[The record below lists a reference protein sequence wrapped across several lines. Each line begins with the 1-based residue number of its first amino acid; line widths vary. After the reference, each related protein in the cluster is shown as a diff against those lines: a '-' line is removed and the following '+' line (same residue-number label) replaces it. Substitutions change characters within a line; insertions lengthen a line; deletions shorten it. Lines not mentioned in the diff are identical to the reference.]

1 VIKRLVAL
9 GMVLMLIIFGV
20 VAYGFLKPPKEASG
34 PIEAIPVAV
43 DRNPVAVDQNP
54 VAVDRNPVVVEQ
66 PTSADPTQA
75 PATAEPE
82 PTIEAAAA
90 AVTPTSE
97 PEPTTTREAA
107 PVPQAAES
115 ETAPDV
121 NSSPVIFEIV
131 QTSSETR
138 FIINEVLNGAPK
150 TVVGVTD
157 QVAGEIAIFVDDPS
171 RSQIGTILV
180 NARTLVT
187 DNEFRNR
194 AIKNRIL
201 QTDDFEFV
209 TFTPTEIAGL
219 PGDVTIGAAFSFQ
232 IIGDLTVRDVT
243 NPVTFDV
250 TVTPVS
256 ETQLEGLAST
266 AILYPDFNLTIP
278 EAPAVASVDDEVILE
293 IEFVAVAK

>member
-1 VIKRLVAL
+1 VFLVA
-9 GMVLMLIIFGV
+9 IIFGV
-20 VAYGFLKPPKEASG
+20 VAYGFFKPPKEASG
-34 PIEAIPVAV
+34 PIEAIPVGV
-43 DRNPVAVDQNP
+43 DPT
-54 VAVDRNPVVVEQ
+54 PVVLEQ

-82 PTIEAAAA
+82 PTIEAAATTA
-90 AVTPTSE
+90 APTNE
-97 PEPTTTREAA
+97 PEPTATNEATPVTEAA
-107 PVPQAAES
+107 EPETVPDA
-115 ETAPDV
+115 

-131 QTSSETR
+131 QADSEAR
-138 FIINEVLNGAPK
+138 FLINEVLNGSPK

-157 QVAGEIAIFVDDPS
+157 QVAGEIAIFVDDPT

-209 TFTPTEIAGL
+209 TFTPTEIVGL

-232 IIGDLTVRDVT
+232 IVGDLTVRDVT
-243 NPVTFDV
+243 KQVTFDA
-250 TVTPVS
+250 TVTPIS
-256 ETQLEGLAST
+256 KTQLEGLAST
-266 AILYPDFNLTIP
+266 TILYPEFNLTIP
-278 EAPAVASVDDEVILE
+278 EARAVASVEDEVILE
-293 IEFVAVAK
+293 IAFVAVAK

>member
-43 DRNPVAVDQNP
+43 DRNPVAVDQ
-54 VAVDRNPVVVEQ
+54 NPVVVEQ